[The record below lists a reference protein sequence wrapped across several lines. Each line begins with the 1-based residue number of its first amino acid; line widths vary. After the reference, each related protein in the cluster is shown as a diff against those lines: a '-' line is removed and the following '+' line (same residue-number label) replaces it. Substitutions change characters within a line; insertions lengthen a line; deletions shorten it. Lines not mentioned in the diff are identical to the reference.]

1 MITTKRGRI
10 GAPEFQL
17 SQGVGVSS
25 ISHELGERVFRDSV
39 EVDQTSHGFGDL
51 CTLSGGRC
59 PVYNQE
65 DLLGGHHPIL
75 SRTSGSLRGG
85 TETTRYF
92 VSGLWD
98 VEPGIID
105 NTGYN
110 KHSLRVNV
118 DQVVGSRVELDFST
132 NLVHSNTRRG
142 LTNNDNSGTSYYL
155 SLFSTPSF
163 VNLEPGP
170 IDGVTSSAQFTL
182 YTAPDAPIP
191 IVRNEELILL
201 RAEIALGQ
209 NDLATAA
216 QYINF
221 IRVSSGGLPPIANL
235 ALQTADSVLTELL
248 YEKRYSLLWEG
259 GFSWLDLRHYNR
271 LLTLLRVA
279 SNGHFF
285 ERMPFPTNEC
295 TPRSSSPPGCSFVNG
310 F

>member
-1 MITTKRGRI
+1 VQQKLDT
-10 GAPEFQL
+10 
-17 SQGVGVSS
+17 GV
-25 ISHELGERVFRDSV
+25 
-39 EVDQTSHGFGDL
+39 
-51 CTLSGGRC
+51 
-59 PVYNQE
+59 
-65 DLLGGHHPIL
+65 
-75 SRTSGSLRGG
+75 
-85 TETTRYF
+85 
-92 VSGLWD
+92 
-98 VEPGIID
+98 
-105 NTGYN
+105 
-110 KHSLRVNV
+110 
-118 DQVVGSRVELDFST
+118 
-132 NLVHSNTRRG
+132 
-142 LTNNDNSGTSYYL
+142 
-155 SLFSTPSF
+155 TP
-163 VNLEPGP
+163 PPP

-182 YTAPDAPIP
+182 YNAPDAPIP

-235 ALQTADSVLTELL
+235 ASQTPDSVLTELL

-271 LLTLLRVA
+271 LLTLPRVA